1 MKKYYFDFNF
11 DKSGPHKIAKESYL
25 EKGRLA
31 LMVIDMQNYMT
42 DHLYTGKWSS
52 RGSEDYYYN
61 RAEKTVIPN
70 IAKLIDFFRKN
81 SLKIIYTR
89 IASLDENFAD
99 VPSTAKKNLVDEE
112 NIDINGTRWT
122 LHVKDRASFIEER
135 LIPEADDIVVLKG
148 GSGAFCASEMDL
160 VLRSNNISRLVF
172 TGGLTDACVS
182 SSLRQAWD
190 RGYLCSIAEDACIA
204 SNKDDHDAE
213 IRILGKYYAWV
224 SSTQEI
230 ISGLKPGAIL

>member
-1 MKKYYFDFNF
+1 MEKYFFDFTL
-11 DKSGPHKIAKESYL
+11 DKYGPHKISRASYL
-25 EKGRLA
+25 EKSKLA

-42 DHLYTGKWSS
+42 EHTYTGKWSS

-70 IAKLIDFFRKN
+70 IIRLINCFREN
-81 SLKIIYTR
+81 SLKVIYTR
-89 IASLDENFAD
+89 IASLDEAFAD

-112 NIDINGTRWT
+112 NIDINGKRWT
-122 LHVKDRASFIEER
+122 LHEKDRASFIEER
-135 LIPEADDIVVLKG
+135 LKTAAGDIVVLKG

-160 VLRSNNISRLVF
+160 ILRSNNISRLVF

-190 RGYLCSIAEDACIA
+190 RGYLCSVAEDACIA
-204 SNKDDHDAE
+204 SCSQDHDAE

-224 SSTQEI
+224 ASTREI
-230 ISGLKPGAIL
+230 LSGLL